1 MIKKYVIVI
10 SFLFAFFLPI
20 STMAI
25 SLNQTVKPFSGQE
38 ITSGKAMDMT
48 DIIGEKPVMI
58 IFWASWCPNCKEE
71 VPKINQLV
79 EKYRDMGM
87 AFIGINVGFND
98 SVKRAQTFMAQTKMQ
113 YPVIFDKGGRVSK
126 QFSINGVPT
135 IIVADRKGVV
145 KFKNYGLP
153 TISDDDFKELL
164 NN

>member
-1 MIKKYVIVI
+1 MIKKYLVVI
-10 SFLFAFFLPI
+10 SFLFVFLLPI

-25 SLNQTVKPFSGQE
+25 SLNHTIKPFSGQE
-38 ITSGKAMDMT
+38 ITSGKSMDMN

-58 IFWASWCPNCKEE
+58 IFWASWCPTCKKE

-98 SVKRAQTFMAQTKMQ
+98 SVKRAQAFMDQTKMQ
-113 YPVIFDKGGRVSK
+113 YPVIFDKGGLVSK
-126 QFSINGVPT
+126 QFSISGVPT
-135 IIVADRKGVV
+135 VIVADRKGVV

-153 TISDDDFKELL
+153 TISDDDFKALL